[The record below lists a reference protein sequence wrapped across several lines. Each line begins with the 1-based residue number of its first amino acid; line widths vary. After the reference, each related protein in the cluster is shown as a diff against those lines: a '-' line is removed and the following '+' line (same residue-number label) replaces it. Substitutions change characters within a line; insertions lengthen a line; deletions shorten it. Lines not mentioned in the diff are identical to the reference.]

1 MTTYGPKTIAKMQEI
16 NNYNDMSREELIY
29 ILLRSKK
36 APQKDNYLKYLN
48 NATNSKLKKRII
60 DELENKIRKL
70 ELENKKHTKTTKERA
85 IAYLTKLKTTLNK
98 KQKYRH
104 VDHHDQNYYVVEDI
118 EHLVDDDIDDYYAP
132 ILVRSSF
139 EYFEE
144 YKKRGDKEK
153 ILSLKQYMTTTMPYL
168 FELIDKKK
176 NNTQDE
182 QKVQLII
189 AIIFRHITDSAKKY
203 TFYVKSKKIDMRA
216 EMILMRLLIK
226 SQIHFLRIM
235 KEKKTYCVME
245 VIMFHTIQLKIGSS
259 YIPSPKWI
267 SNKKATIN
275 PKNLNDNFVLH
286 IQ

>member
-104 VDHHDQNYYVVEDI
+104 VDHHDQTYYVVEDI

-216 EMILMRLLIK
+216 GDDTDEIINKVLDSFFENYEREENILR
-226 SQIHFLRIM
+226 
-235 KEKKTYCVME
+235 
-245 VIMFHTIQLKIGSS
+245 
-259 YIPSPKWI
+259 
-267 SNKKATIN
+267 N
-275 PKNLNDNFVLH
+275 
-286 IQ
+286 

>member
-1 MTTYGPKTIAKMQEI
+1 MKQVKRLNELTTYGPKTIAKMREI

-48 NATNSKLKKRII
+48 NATNSELKKRINDVSI
-60 DELENKIRKL
+60 LTAKLGNILTNKQRKTIRKEL
-70 ELENKKHTKTTKERA
+70 DELENKKHTKTKKERA
-85 IAYLTKLKTTLNK
+85 IAYLIKLKTTLNK

-104 VDHHDQNYYVVEDI
+104 VDHHDQTYYVVEDI

-203 TFYVKSKKIDMRA
+203 TFYVKSKKIDMRGGDDTD
-216 EMILMRLLIK
+216 EIINKVLDSFFENYEREENILR
-226 SQIHFLRIM
+226 
-235 KEKKTYCVME
+235 
-245 VIMFHTIQLKIGSS
+245 
-259 YIPSPKWI
+259 
-267 SNKKATIN
+267 N
-275 PKNLNDNFVLH
+275 
-286 IQ
+286 

>member
-1 MTTYGPKTIAKMQEI
+1 MKQVKRLNELTTYGPKTIAKMREI

-70 ELENKKHTKTTKERA
+70 ELENEKHTKTTKERA

-104 VDHHDQNYYVVEDI
+104 VDHHDQNYYGVEDI

-139 EYFEE
+139 ENNFEE
-144 YKKRGDKEK
+144 YKVRGDKEK
-153 ILSLKQYMTTTMPYL
+153 NLSLKQYITTITSYL
-168 FELIDKKK
+168 FELTDKKR
-176 NNTQDE
+176 T
-182 QKVQLII
+182 
-189 AIIFRHITDSAKKY
+189 
-203 TFYVKSKKIDMRA
+203 
-216 EMILMRLLIK
+216 
-226 SQIHFLRIM
+226 IHKM
-235 KEKKTYCVME
+235 
-245 VIMFHTIQLKIGSS
+245 
-259 YIPSPKWI
+259 
-267 SNKKATIN
+267 NKKFN
-275 PKNLNDNFVLH
+275 
-286 IQ
+286 